1 MRVWPFEKIL
11 FYLVIPR
18 NEESGG
24 DLRASPGIGARL
36 TADSSFVG
44 MTRDRFGLLKTY
56 YFGAGGDVALQRLRI
71 FFNAVERQTENGRYF
86 GKMEIMDGVTVETR
100 GKTARKTGN
109 RITDFIFRPV
119 SAAPLV
125 TFRIVFGAMMVFG
138 TVRFMA
144 LGWINDHYVRPLFHF
159 KYYGFGWVG
168 TLPESWLYAVHIL
181 MIASALGVMA
191 GRFYRL
197 SVVMLFLTFTYTEL
211 IDLTYYL
218 NHYYFVSIVSFLMI
232 FIAPPA
238 PEGGA
243 KNSPP
248 LRGGA
253 GGGVFPFGGG
263 FVPAWTIGIF
273 KLQLTIV
280 YVYAGLAKINY
291 DWLIGALPLKIWVPA
306 NDALPVVG
314 WFFKLGFTPHLFS
327 WFGMVYDCTI
337 VFFLLWRKTR
347 PLAYVTVIV
356 FHLLTGLMFQIGVFP
371 LVMIGATLIFFSDE
385 WHEKA
390 ISEVGFWISEL
401 KEMLRI
407 ERPKTVSPGKPKPAP
422 EFYAQKTPGRSPQ
435 SRLPILIFL
444 SAFFLFQVIFPWRY
458 VLYPG
463 NLFWTEEGY
472 RFSWRVMLMEKAGT
486 ATFYVKDRQTG
497 REGEVVNSEF
507 LNTHQ
512 EKQMAMQPDMILQY
526 AHFLARHYAK
536 QGMKAPAVRAE
547 VYVTLNARPSRLLID
562 PDVDLTKIKDG
573 WRHKT
578 WILPDK

>member
-1 MRVWPFEKIL
+1 
-11 FYLVIPR
+11 
-18 NEESGG
+18 
-24 DLRASPGIGARL
+24 
-36 TADSSFVG
+36 
-44 MTRDRFGLLKTY
+44 
-56 YFGAGGDVALQRLRI
+56 
-71 FFNAVERQTENGRYF
+71 
-86 GKMEIMDGVTVETR
+86 MDGVTVETR

-109 RITDFIFRPV
+109 RIIDSIFRPV

-144 LGWINDHYVRPLFHF
+144 LGWINDHYVRPVFHF
-159 KYYGFGWVG
+159 KYYGFEWVQP
-168 TLPESWLYAVHIL
+168 LPEFWLYAVHIL
-181 MIASALGVMA
+181 LIASALGVMA

-197 SVVMLFLTFTYTEL
+197 SAVVLFLTFTYTEL

-232 FIAPPA
+232 FVAPP
-238 PEGGA
+238 
-243 KNSPP
+243 PP
-248 LRGGA
+248 KGER
-253 GGGVFPFGGG
+253 PPPTPSFGGG
-263 FVPAWTIGIF
+263 FLALPSGAGGAVPAWTTGIF
-273 KLQLTIV
+273 KLQLAIV
-280 YVYAGLAKINY
+280 YIYAGLAKINY

-306 NDALPVVG
+306 NDALPVIG
-314 WFFKLGFTPHLFS
+314 GLFKLGFTPHLFS

-356 FHLLTGLMFQIGVFP
+356 FHLLTGMMFQIGVFP
-371 LVMIGATLIFFSDE
+371 LVMIGATLIFFSDG
-385 WHEKA
+385 WHQKV

-407 ERPKTVSPGKPKPAP
+407 ERLEIVSPGKPKPALQP
-422 EFYAQKTPGRSPQ
+422 LGHAQKNPFHSPQ
-435 SRLPILIFL
+435 SNFRILFFL
-444 SAFFLFQVIFPWRY
+444 SAFFLFQILLPWRY

-507 LNTHQ
+507 LNAHQ

-526 AHFLARHYAK
+526 AHFLAGHYAK

-562 PDVDLTKIKDG
+562 PNVDLTKIKDG

-578 WILPDK
+578 WILPDE

>member
-1 MRVWPFEKIL
+1 
-11 FYLVIPR
+11 
-18 NEESGG
+18 
-24 DLRASPGIGARL
+24 
-36 TADSSFVG
+36 
-44 MTRDRFGLLKTY
+44 
-56 YFGAGGDVALQRLRI
+56 
-71 FFNAVERQTENGRYF
+71 
-86 GKMEIMDGVTVETR
+86 MDGVTVETR

-109 RITDFIFRPV
+109 RIIDSIFRPV

-144 LGWINDHYVRPLFHF
+144 LGWINDHYVRPVFHF
-159 KYYGFGWVG
+159 KYYGFEWVQP
-168 TLPESWLYAVHIL
+168 LPEFWLYAVHIL
-181 MIASALGVMA
+181 LIASALGVMA

-197 SVVMLFLTFTYTEL
+197 SAIVLFLTFTYTEL

-232 FIAPPA
+232 FVPA
-238 PEGGA
+238 
-243 KNSPP
+243 
-248 LRGGA
+248 
-253 GGGVFPFGGG
+253 GVSGVKS
-263 FVPAWTIGIF
+263 VPAWTTGIF
-273 KLQLTIV
+273 KLQLAIV

-306 NDALPVVG
+306 NDALPLIG

-337 VFFLLWRKTR
+337 VFLLLWRKTR

-371 LVMIGATLIFFSDE
+371 LVMIGATLIFFSDQ
-385 WHEKA
+385 WHERLLN
-390 ISEVGFWISEL
+390 GL
-401 KEMLRI
+401 NGL
-407 ERPKTVSPGKPKPAP
+407 TVKWLSPLAKIVSFKKPKPRQTTDQLFFQPAV
-422 EFYAQKTPGRSPQ
+422 
-435 SRLPILIFL
+435 IVFL
-444 SAFFLFQVIFPWRY
+444 CAFFLFQLVFPWRY

-526 AHFLARHYAK
+526 AHFLAGHYAK

-562 PDVDLTKIKDG
+562 PNVDLTKIKDG

-578 WILPDK
+578 WILPDE